1 MKWLL
6 QQKVDTIRRCAE
18 PNGKIHGQH
27 DAKGNGAHA
36 KFPTNRQQNRR
47 QNDGCRNV
55 VNEHTDKEQE
65 QVDEKENDESILADT
80 SNEPG
85 NLHRNLFHGQEG
97 GKGGRQTNH
106 ERRRPV
112 DNNGILER
120 LIGGRSI
127 QFLINETPY
136 DIGINNRYNGC
147 FRRRKFTGVDTAQ
160 NDNRGKNGPNR
171 ILKRGPNDTGTG
183 WFRAASIAAFFETIK
198 HTIIRATPINMPGRK
213 PAVKRLVMDAPET
226 TP

>member
-1 MKWLL
+1 MN
-6 QQKVDTIRRCAE
+6 I
-18 PNGKIHGQH
+18 
-27 DAKGNGAHA
+27 
-36 KFPTNRQQNRR
+36 PTR
-47 QNDGCRNV
+47 
-55 VNEHTDKEQE
+55 EQE

-147 FRRRKFTGVDTAQ
+147 FRRRKFTGVDTA
-160 NDNRGKNGPNR
+160 
-171 ILKRGPNDTGTG
+171 
-183 WFRAASIAAFFETIK
+183 
-198 HTIIRATPINMPGRK
+198 
-213 PAVKRLVMDAPET
+213 
-226 TP
+226 